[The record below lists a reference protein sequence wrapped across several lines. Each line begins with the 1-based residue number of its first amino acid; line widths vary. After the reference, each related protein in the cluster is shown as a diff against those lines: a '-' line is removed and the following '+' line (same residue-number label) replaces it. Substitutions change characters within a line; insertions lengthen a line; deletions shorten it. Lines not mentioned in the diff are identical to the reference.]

1 MLKTHQIIQN
11 LNTTA
16 LILNTTHKSIVKM
29 SFRASKVQSR
39 IMDPELPP
47 NVSTV
52 LSSLIPSFFSPS
64 VRGSISPHT
73 ISAGSRVYCPTMPL
87 HSCQEGWRESF
98 TIIEEGSEK
107 GDSKVE
113 EGLLA
118 KQQDPEEGLQAGK
131 RMQGRNITKA
141 ALEIVTLLV
150 LGAALLALVVWCSS
164 SMPKMMES
172 PQSV

>member
-1 MLKTHQIIQN
+1 LLKTHQIIQD
-11 LNTTA
+11 LSTTA
-16 LILNTTHKSIVKM
+16 LILNTTHKSTVKM

-52 LSSLIPSFFSPS
+52 LSSLMPSLFSPS

-73 ISAGSRVYCPTMPL
+73 ISAGSRAYSPTMHL
-87 HSCQEGWRESF
+87 RSCQEGWRESF
-98 TIIEEGSEK
+98 ASIEEGSQK

-118 KQQDPEEGLQAGK
+118 EQQDPEGGLQAGK
-131 RMQGRNITKA
+131 MQVRNITKA

>member
-1 MLKTHQIIQN
+1 
-11 LNTTA
+11 
-16 LILNTTHKSIVKM
+16 
-29 SFRASKVQSR
+29 
-39 IMDPELPP
+39 
-47 NVSTV
+47 
-52 LSSLIPSFFSPS
+52 
-64 VRGSISPHT
+64 
-73 ISAGSRVYCPTMPL
+73 MPL

-98 TIIEEGSEK
+98 TSIEEGSEK